1 MELKGKGREAL
12 APHTVVE
19 ADVVVTGMVSL
30 VMILRGHHGETM
42 SATVARAVAMR

>member
-1 MELKGKGREAL
+1 VELKGKGREAL
-12 APHTVVE
+12 VPRTAVE

-42 SATVARAVAMR
+42 NATVGLAVGMR